1 MKKRGLG
8 RGLDALLINDE
19 ENQATPKTS
28 SNSIAIDQLRPG
40 NFQPRKIFNQ
50 EAIDELADSI
60 KVQGIIQPILVRM
73 IANNEYEIIAG
84 GRR

>member
-50 EAIDELADSI
+50 ESIDELYRFNQGSRYYSTHSCEDDS
-60 KVQGIIQPILVRM
+60 K
-73 IANNEYEIIAG
+73 
-84 GRR
+84 

>member
-19 ENQATPKTS
+19 ENQETPQTS
-28 SNSIAIDQLRPG
+28 SSSIAIDQLRPG

-50 EAIDELADSI
+50 ESINELADSI
-60 KVQGIIQPILVRM
+60 KVQGIIQPILVRTV
-73 IANNEYEIIAG
+73 ANNEYEIIAG
-84 GRR
+84 